1 MNSLHKAS
9 PLEILRKTWWIVAI
23 AAIAGGA
30 IAGGLALRT
39 PVTYKAT
46 TSVSV
51 DPIALQSLPRLPK
64 VDTIVGVARSADT
77 AEKIAQEAG
86 LTSAQVAAGLTVTS
100 IGQPQSRI
108 DITFTASDPDTAKRG
123 AEAAAKVVSSE
134 AMRLSEPV
142 TGLIR
147 GLVAADERAAAVMPQ
162 LARDTTDQFNRW
174 SIDRNALM
182 DRDQLN
188 WVEHTFAESGKSAV
202 TKSSQK
208 RGVLTAAAGGG
219 LAGLFLGVVLAF
231 IRELMAR
238 RESPADA

>member
-1 MNSLHKAS
+1 MS
-9 PLEILRKTWWIVAI
+9 PLPNACPIGMLRKTWWIVAI
-23 AAIAGGA
+23 AAIAGA
-30 IAGGLALRT
+30 AVAGGLALRT

-64 VDTIVGVARSADT
+64 VDTIIGVARSAGT
-77 AEKIAQEAG
+77 AEKIARDAG

-108 DITFTASDPDTAKRG
+108 DITFTASDPDAAKRG
-123 AEAAAKVVSSE
+123 AETAAKVVSDE

-142 TGLIR
+142 TSLIKD
-147 GLVAADERAAAVMPQ
+147 LVRTDERAAATMPQ
-162 LARDTTDQFNRW
+162 LARDATDQFNLW
-174 SIDRNALM
+174 SVDRNALI

-188 WVEHTFAESGKSAV
+188 WVEHTFAESGKVAV
-202 TKSSQK
+202 AESSRR